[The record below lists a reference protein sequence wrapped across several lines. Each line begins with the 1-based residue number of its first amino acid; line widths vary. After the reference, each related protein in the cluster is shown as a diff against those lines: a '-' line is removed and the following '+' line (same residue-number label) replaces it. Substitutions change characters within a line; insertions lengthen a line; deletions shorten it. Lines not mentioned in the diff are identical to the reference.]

1 MLKKSVSGV
10 LAARKGPTY
19 REQRYSDVEIT
30 GGAFPFAKI
39 HSKGERPTRIAV
51 RTTSPLHS
59 LRPCLGKGAS
69 KGEESVPADSGRA
82 GEITARVGRM
92 RSLAFLCILR
102 AISLVPAYRPS
113 KLCCAEMIFQQ
124 PASGPCCRD
133 AHSFWRWPLIL
144 QWVHSSGSAPT
155 IAPALKGA
163 SLFAFDSRAPGLFR
177 SSPRQNTW
185 TPDERNR
192 AR

>member
-1 MLKKSVSGV
+1 MLKKSASGV
-10 LAARKGPTY
+10 LAALKGSTY
-19 REQRYSDVEIT
+19 REQSHSDVEIT

-39 HSKGERPTRIAV
+39 HSKGERPTRIAL
-51 RTTSPLHS
+51 RTSSPLHS
-59 LRPCLGKGAS
+59 LRPCPRNGAS
-69 KGEESVPADSGRA
+69 WRA
-82 GEITARVGRM
+82 GVGWV
-92 RSLAFLCILR
+92 RSLAFLSILR

-133 AHSFWRWPLIL
+133 ARSSWRWSLIL

-155 IAPALKGA
+155 IAPALKGV
-163 SLFAFDSRAPGLFR
+163 SLFAPDSRAPDPFR

-185 TPDERNR
+185 PPDEQNR